1 MERCPHATGSV
12 LPAAIVEAL
21 MPSHAPPQTGSASPS
36 GTSRRP
42 AAISVEDVTKLFRI
56 GAEPTRTLKDR
67 VLTMG
72 QHRGQV
78 VTALSN
84 VDFQVRQGECF
95 GILGH
100 NGSGK
105 STLLKIMA
113 GTIRPNQGRVR
124 IRGRLSA
131 LLELG
136 AGFHPDLTGREN
148 IYLNA
153 SILGF
158 DRAHVDRIF
167 DDIVDFA
174 ELEDFIDLQVKFYS
188 SGMTARLGFAVA
200 TNLDPDIL
208 LVDEVLAV
216 GDEAFQLKCLERV
229 HRFRAMGRTMVIV
242 SHGPERI
249 RELCDRAL
257 VLERGRMLHIGDVGQ
272 AVEVYRAA
280 LHDPVHRSSP
290 SRAALG
296 PTGVRDSGDED
307 GPQPVQLLSGRV
319 VDAGPDVPFLPGE
332 SLRVVIR
339 YRLVEPVPFRIR
351 MALRSQDNA
360 VMMNRSTADVLDH
373 PLPDR
378 PGEYE
383 VTFTIDDLP
392 LLDGVYRFAFV
403 AETPDASTVW
413 DRIIPPEG
421 EFSVKGPDPS
431 FGRVAMRISGRLEPI
446 GAAPD
451 RPRRPAVRATG

>member
-1 MERCPHATGSV
+1 VSPV
-12 LPAAIVEAL
+12 
-21 MPSHAPPQTGSASPS
+21 APP
-36 GTSRRP
+36 RRP
-42 AAISVEDVTKLFRI
+42 AAISVEDVSKSFRI
-56 GAEPTRTLKDR
+56 GAEPSRTLKDR
-67 VLTMG
+67 LLTMG
-72 QHRGQV
+72 HHRGQV
-78 VTALSN
+78 VSALS
-84 VDFQVRQGECF
+84 DLRFQVRQGECF

-124 IRGRLSA
+124 VRGRLSA

-158 DRAHVDRIF
+158 DRAQVDRIF
-167 DDIVDFA
+167 ADIVDFA

-257 VLERGRMLHIGDVGQ
+257 VLERGRMLHIGDVAQ

-280 LHDPVHRSSP
+280 LHDPNHRSGP
-290 SRAALG
+290 SKTALA
-296 PTGVRDSGDED
+296 PTGVRESQDE
-307 GPQPVQLLSGRV
+307 GPRPIELLSGRV
-319 VDAGPDVPFLPGE
+319 VDAGPEVPFLPGE
-332 SLRVVIR
+332 SLRIVIR
-339 YRLVEPVPFRIR
+339 YRIVEPVDFRIR

-360 VMMNRSTADVLDH
+360 VMMNRSSADVLDG
-373 PLPDR
+373 PLPDG
-378 PGEYE
+378 PGDYE
-383 VTFTIDDLP
+383 LTFTVDDLP

-403 AETPDASTVW
+403 AEKPDASQVW

-431 FGRVAMRISGRLEPI
+431 FGRVAMKVSGVV
-446 GAAPD
+446 G
-451 RPRRPAVRATG
+451 PAVATAGSAGPVGPADRRLGPAVEATPATASG

>member
-1 MERCPHATGSV
+1 
-12 LPAAIVEAL
+12 
-21 MPSHAPPQTGSASPS
+21 MPSHAPPQPGSASTS
-36 GTSRRP
+36 GPSRRP
-42 AAISVEDVTKLFRI
+42 AAISVEHVNKSFRI
-56 GAEPTRTLKDR
+56 GAEPARTLKDR
-67 VLTMG
+67 ILAMG

-78 VTALSN
+78 VKALSD

-113 GTIRPNQGRVR
+113 GTIRPNDGRVR
-124 IRGRLSA
+124 VRGRLSA

-136 AGFHPDLTGREN
+136 AGFHPDLSGREN

-174 ELEDFIDLQVKFYS
+174 ELEDFIDLQVKYFS

-200 TNLDPDIL
+200 TNLDPDVL

-290 SRAALG
+290 SRTALA
-296 PTGVRDSGDED
+296 PTGVHESDDE
-307 GPQPVQLLSGRV
+307 GPGPIELLSGEV
-319 VDAGPDVPFLPGE
+319 IDAGPEVPFLPGE
-332 SLRVVIR
+332 SIRVVIR
-339 YRLVEPVPFRIR
+339 YRMVEPVPFRIR
-351 MALRSQDNA
+351 MALRSQDNV
-360 VMMNRSTADVLDH
+360 VMMNRSTSDVLDR
-373 PLPDR
+373 PLPAE
-378 PGEYE
+378 PGDYE

-403 AETPDASTVW
+403 AETPDAATVW
-413 DRIIPPEG
+413 DRIIPPAG

-431 FGRVAMRISGRLEPI
+431 FGRVAMRVSGRIEPLD
-446 GAAPD
+446 AAP
-451 RPRRPAVRATG
+451 RRRRVPAARATG